1 MAIQKGNLDLVY
13 GARLDSSIYSSL
25 IHHVRHKHLR
35 MPVIVGMSFIRLFG
49 GIRGRDG
56 FLRLPGHAKGSG
68 SRIGISCKSLF
79 LPLRYIDIFNVI
91 RGSYLG
97 SAGVVTVFAV
107 FMRMAM
113 VMTVKKQASINSEY
127 EIQNQSITIKHAFS
141 DRFSS
146 VQLRTR
152 NTYKLLIEYGRVLI
166 LIW

>member
-35 MPVIVGMSFIRLFG
+35 MPMIVGMSFIRLFG

-97 SAGVVTVFAV
+97 SAGVVTVFAYCIG
-107 FMRMAM
+107 FM
-113 VMTVKKQASINSEY
+113 
-127 EIQNQSITIKHAFS
+127 
-141 DRFSS
+141 
-146 VQLRTR
+146 
-152 NTYKLLIEYGRVLI
+152 
-166 LIW
+166 

>member
-1 MAIQKGNLDLVY
+1 
-13 GARLDSSIYSSL
+13 
-25 IHHVRHKHLR
+25 
-35 MPVIVGMSFIRLFG
+35 
-49 GIRGRDG
+49 
-56 FLRLPGHAKGSG
+56 
-68 SRIGISCKSLF
+68 
-79 LPLRYIDIFNVI
+79 
-91 RGSYLG
+91 
-97 SAGVVTVFAV
+97 
-107 FMRMAM
+107 MRMAM